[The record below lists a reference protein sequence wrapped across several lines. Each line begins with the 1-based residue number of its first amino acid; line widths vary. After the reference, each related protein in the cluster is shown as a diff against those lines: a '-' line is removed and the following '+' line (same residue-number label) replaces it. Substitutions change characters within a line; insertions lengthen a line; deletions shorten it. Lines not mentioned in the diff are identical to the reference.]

1 MPEQIE
7 NSMLIDRDYHTRKV
21 ICRCDQCSGEIYEQ
35 DDFYDFDGEI
45 VCEGC
50 IDSYIADHRRCEYGL

>member
-7 NSMLIDRDYHTRKV
+7 NSMVVDRDYHTRKV
-21 ICRCDQCSGEIYEQ
+21 ICMCDQCGGNIYEQ
-35 DDFYDFDGEI
+35 DDHYIFGNET

-50 IDSYIADHRRCEYGL
+50 IDGYIADHRGYGYG